1 MNTCIYCS
9 QPFELATDEHILQNF
24 LGARKTSS
32 TIVLFGGTIDSAFE
46 KDYSR
51 FGTSLEQ
58 RAAAVIR
65 VRRSRSYRRV
75 VVESLT
81 LNRVLSQLN
90 QPLVGVSPR
99 PDNASYDVNI
109 ELGHINQLGWAMKKL
124 RDLIPGYPITEEFL
138 SGIAQPHKAPLN
150 DYVQLGL
157 KLGGLD
163 YFRGVLK
170 AAFNLFASEHR
181 SEALQPAFDPLRQF
195 VENGSGSMSDF
206 VRWIITD
213 AELGRP
219 RVGEIDHA
227 IVIRTIGASVE
238 GVVQLFGDI
247 VHPIRLTKT
256 YAGPPGRVFV
266 VCRPTPRV

>member
-1 MNTCIYCS
+1 
-9 QPFELATDEHILQNF
+9 
-24 LGARKTSS
+24 
-32 TIVLFGGTIDSAFE
+32 
-46 KDYSR
+46 
-51 FGTSLEQ
+51 
-58 RAAAVIR
+58 
-65 VRRSRSYRRV
+65 
-75 VVESLT
+75 
-81 LNRVLSQLN
+81 
-90 QPLVGVSPR
+90 
-99 PDNASYDVNI
+99 VNI

-138 SGIAQPHKAPLN
+138 SGIAQPQKAPLN

-181 SEALQPAFDPLRQF
+181 SEALHPAFDPLRQF

-213 AELGRP
+213 AELGLP
-219 RVGEIDHA
+219 RLGEIDHA

-256 YAGPPGRVFV
+256 YAGPPV
-266 VCRPTPRV
+266 VCSLFVDPLRESDPSFLQNPQFDVSSLVEFDSQSETNTATVQGAFNIRLRRILDRYSDREVQFVLREAQSDKSD